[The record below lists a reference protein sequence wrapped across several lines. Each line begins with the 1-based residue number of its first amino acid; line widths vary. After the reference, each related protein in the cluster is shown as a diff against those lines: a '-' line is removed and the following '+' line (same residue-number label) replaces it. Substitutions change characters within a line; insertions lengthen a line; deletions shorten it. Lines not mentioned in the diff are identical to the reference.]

1 MLELKNISYFYKSQK
16 DKMVLDQISY
26 QFEKGKMYA
35 ILGTSGSGKT
45 TLLSLLAGLDSP
57 ISGEIDMNGENIEE
71 KGLANHRK
79 NHISLVFQNY
89 NLIDYLTPVENVKL
103 GGNADAEILLT
114 QMGID
119 KSTRKRNVM
128 QLSGGQQQRVAIAR
142 ALASKAPVLLADE
155 PTGNLDEDTA
165 KDIVEI
171 FKSLAQKRPYMF
183 DLLPT
188 VQSYIRYL
196 SDKANGREA
205 KSADTA
211 QVEMEKLRAEADMK
225 RSKADMAA
233 MQLKELEGKMHR
245 SEDVEAVTNDL
256 VYTVRSM
263 IMALPGRLAMDV
275 VQVAST
281 NEASALI
288 RAECYKILNE
298 LANYN
303 YDPAVYQRRVRDREG
318 WSDVIVA
325 ADEADD

>member
-1 MLELKNISYFYKSQK
+1 MKKQKVQAKINLE
-16 DKMVLDQISY
+16 
-26 QFEKGKMYA
+26 A
-35 ILGTSGSGKT
+35 
-45 TLLSLLAGLDSP
+45 LAGGAFAEKLN
-57 ISGEIDMNGENIEE
+57 EALMQVAENIQNPNTEATT
-71 KGLANHRK
+71 KRQITVNIKFTPNKTRQMVGTQIAVTTKLAATEA
-79 NHISLVFQNY
+79 
-89 NLIDYLTPVENVKL
+89 ID
-103 GGNADAEILLT
+103 T
-114 QMGID
+114 QM
-119 KSTRKRNVM
+119 VM
-128 QLSGGQQQRVAIAR
+128 GVNMRTGQI
-142 ALASKAPVLLADE
+142 
-155 PTGNLDEDTA
+155 
-165 KDIVEI
+165 
-171 FKSLAQKRPYMF
+171 
-183 DLLPT
+183 
-188 VQSYIRYL
+188 
-196 SDKANGREA
+196 
-205 KSADTA
+205 
-211 QVEMEKLRAEADMK
+211 EMEKLRAEADMK

-275 VQVAST
+275 VQVASA